1 MHFLRQR
8 LARAAGL
15 FLLGV
20 TSQAHSAS
28 AYDCFGANGVDLKAA
43 VATYFEDPSAWNTT
57 SEYTTYGPMEDWCT
71 KPVTNMDNLFLN
83 KLTFNANITAWDTS
97 SVTHMTSMFQ
107 GARVF
112 NQDISGWDTSSVTT
126 MGNMFHEARAFNAN
140 ITAWDTSSVANMR
153 GMFHGARV
161 FNQDISGW
169 DTSSATHMAGMFIR
183 AYAFNQDISSW
194 NTSKVAAMFYMF
206 NWASA
211 FNQDISGWDTSKVT
225 AMGRMFHGAS
235 TFNQDISGWDTS
247 SATSMDLMFAGAS
260 AFNQD
265 VSGWNITKVINMA
278 NMFNGASTFNQY
290 LCAWKD
296 DFPYN
301 NAIDI
306 FSSSGCTDKK
316 TPTSNQSPFCAG
328 SAEDCQAYPYTHPP
342 TNSPTNMPTNLPT
355 NSPSPG
361 PTNQPTSLPSRSPT
375 NAPTNLPTNVPT
387 NTPTN
392 LPTKSPSHGPTNQPT
407 PLPSHSPTHAPANS
421 PTPAIPSWALEFDS
435 LSSNFDKESTSEI
448 TLNYVIGKDREYEVN
463 ILKTGCKEA
472 VTGATVNNTTS
483 ISPIQGNPSNS
494 NLTVSVDI
502 QKDTIAAVGSNIWDG
517 SNKTVHF
524 CVLIRLTSNGSGEAK
539 VIKKL
544 ERNVVIDLDFETAF
558 TAGDANFDKTTLE
571 SEEEEAQVGDYIKAC
586 TCDDK
591 ESFTCNTNVL
601 GPDDFLNVCI
611 NSTAAEMEINYL
623 DSLKMTQGEKTL
635 DIVQAKELKDLSI
648 SSMSYVKPKNG
659 VHVATVIPA
668 TYFSYDEAT
677 SAQVS
682 GVLYLKL
689 QGSRR
694 RLAVEIA
701 GNGQPNAQSAGSSS
715 ASVAST
721 PRALQAESTGT
732 GDEESAF
739 AIEVKLQKSELGDAS
754 NANSAINAVK
764 TGFVGVFAVIGTAA
778 AAAIMMW

>member
-1 MHFLRQR
+1 LNIFLR
-8 LARAAGL
+8 
-15 FLLGV
+15 
-20 TSQAHSAS
+20 
-28 AYDCFGANGVDLKAA
+28 
-43 VATYFEDPSAWNTT
+43 
-57 SEYTTYGPMEDWCT
+57 
-71 KPVTNMDNLFLN
+71 
-83 KLTFNANITAWDTS
+83 
-97 SVTHMTSMFQ
+97 
-107 GARVF
+107 
-112 NQDISGWDTSSVTT
+112 
-126 MGNMFHEARAFNAN
+126 
-140 ITAWDTSSVANMR
+140 
-153 GMFHGARV
+153 
-161 FNQDISGW
+161 
-169 DTSSATHMAGMFIR
+169 
-183 AYAFNQDISSW
+183 
-194 NTSKVAAMFYMF
+194 
-206 NWASA
+206 
-211 FNQDISGWDTSKVT
+211 
-225 AMGRMFHGAS
+225 
-235 TFNQDISGWDTS
+235 
-247 SATSMDLMFAGAS
+247 
-260 AFNQD
+260 
-265 VSGWNITKVINMA
+265 
-278 NMFNGASTFNQY
+278 
-290 LCAWKD
+290 
-296 DFPYN
+296 
-301 NAIDI
+301 
-306 FSSSGCTDKK
+306 SGCTY
-316 TPTSNQSPFCAG
+316 PSSPLQSTKGPFCAA
-328 SAEDCQAYPYTHPP
+328 STC
-342 TNSPTNMPTNLPT
+342 SIL
-355 NSPSPG
+355 
-361 PTNQPTSLPSRSPT
+361 
-375 NAPTNLPTNVPT
+375 
-387 NTPTN
+387 
-392 LPTKSPSHGPTNQPT
+392 
-407 PLPSHSPTHAPANS
+407 
-421 PTPAIPSWALEFDS
+421 SWALEFDS
-435 LSSNFDKESTSEI
+435 FSSNFDKESTSEI

-472 VTGATVNNTTS
+472 VTGATVNHTTS

-502 QKDTIAAVGSNIWDG
+502 QKDTIAAVGSNIWD
-517 SNKTVHF
+517 SLNKTVHF
-524 CVLIRLTSNGSGEAK
+524 CVVIRLTSNGSGEAK

-694 RLAVEIA
+694 RLAVEIT

-754 NANSAINAVK
+754 NANGAINAVK

-778 AAAIMMW
+778 AVAIMMW

>member
-1 MHFLRQR
+1 MHFLSQR
-8 LARAAGL
+8 LARAVGL
-15 FLLGV
+15 FLLGA

-57 SEYTTYGPMEDWCT
+57 GTGYYTTYGPMEDWCT
-71 KPVTNMDNLFLN
+71 KPVTNMNHLFLN
-83 KLTFNANITAWDTS
+83 KVTFNANITAWDTS
-97 SVTHMTSMFQ
+97 SVTNMNFMFKGASAFNQDISSWDTSSVTNMNNMFE
-107 GARVF
+107 GASVF
-112 NQDISGWDTSSVTT
+112 NQDISGWDTSSVTA
-126 MGNMFHEARAFNAN
+126 MGR
-140 ITAWDTSSVANMR
+140 
-153 GMFHGARV
+153 
-161 FNQDISGW
+161 
-169 DTSSATHMAGMFIR
+169 
-183 AYAFNQDISSW
+183 
-194 NTSKVAAMFYMF
+194 MFYQ
-206 NWASA
+206 ASA
-211 FNQDISGWDTSKVT
+211 FNQDISGWDTSKV
-225 AMGRMFHGAS
+225 ARMYYMFAGAS
-235 TFNQDISGWDTS
+235 AFNQDISGWDTS
-247 SATSMDLMFAGAS
+247 KVIGMKFMFSGAS
-260 AFNQD
+260 AFNQ
-265 VSGWNITKVINMA
+265 N
-278 NMFNGASTFNQY
+278 

-301 NAIDI
+301 NALDI
-306 FSSSGCTDKK
+306 FLGSGCTDKM

-342 TNSPTNMPTNLPT
+342 TNSPTNKL
-355 NSPSPG
+355 
-361 PTNQPTSLPSRSPT
+361 
-375 NAPTNLPTNVPT
+375 
-387 NTPTN
+387 TN

-407 PLPSHSPTHAPANS
+407 PLPSHSPTHAPTNLPTNSPTNMPTNLPTKSPSPGPTNQPTSLPSRSPTNAPMDS

-435 LSSNFDKESTSEI
+435 LSSNFNKESTSEI

-502 QKDTIAAVGSNIWDG
+502 QKDTIAAVDSNIWDS

-524 CVLIRLTSNGSGEAK
+524 CVVIRLTSNGSGEAK

-558 TAGDANFDKTTLE
+558 TAGEDANFDKTTLE

-611 NSTAAEMEINYL
+611 NSTAAEMEIYYL

-677 SAQVS
+677 FAQVS

-701 GNGQPNAQSAGSSS
+701 GNGQPNAQSA
-715 ASVAST
+715 
-721 PRALQAESTGT
+721 
-732 GDEESAF
+732 
-739 AIEVKLQKSELGDAS
+739 
-754 NANSAINAVK
+754 
-764 TGFVGVFAVIGTAA
+764 
-778 AAAIMMW
+778 

>member
-1 MHFLRQR
+1 MHFLSQR

-28 AYDCFGANGVDLKAA
+28 AYECFGADGVDLKAA
-43 VATYFEDPSAWNTT
+43 VGTYFEDPSVWTT
-57 SEYTTYGPMEDWCT
+57 TDDYTTYGPMEDWCT
-71 KPVTNMDNLFLN
+71 KPVTRMDNLFLN
-83 KLTFNANITAWDTS
+83 KAAFNANITAWDTS
-97 SVTHMTSMFQ
+97 SVTQMNNMFY
-107 GARVF
+107 GASAF
-112 NQDISGWDTSSVTT
+112 NRDISGWDTSSVTS
-126 MGNMFHEARAFNAN
+126 MGEMFKDARAFNQ
-140 ITAWDTSSVANMR
+140 TV
-153 GMFHGARV
+153 
-161 FNQDISGW
+161 SGW
-169 DTSSATHMAGMFIR
+169 DTSSVTTMQRMFNF
-183 AYAFNQDISSW
+183 ASAFNQDISAW
-194 NTSKVAAMFYMF
+194 DTSKVTDMYGMFATASAFNQDLSGWDTSNVTNMYGMF
-206 NWASA
+206 AGASA
-211 FNQDISGWDTSKVT
+211 FNQDISGWNITKVTTMHSMFLIASAFNQDISSWDTSKVT
-225 AMGRMFHGAS
+225 TMGRMFFQAS
-235 TFNQDISGWDTS
+235 AFNQDISGWNTS
-247 SATSMDLMFAGAS
+247 SATNMGGMFRGAS

-265 VSGWNITKVINMA
+265 VSGWNITKVINMGD
-278 NMFNGASTFNQY
+278 MFNGASAFNQN

-296 DFPYN
+296 DFPYDS
-301 NAIDI
+301 ALDI
-306 FSSSGCTDKK
+306 FLGSGCTDKT

-328 SAEDCQAYPYTHPP
+328 SAEDGLTCQAYTHPP
-342 TNSPTNMPTNLPT
+342 TNPPTNMPTNLPT
-355 NSPSPG
+355 KSPSPG
-361 PTNQPTSLPSRSPT
+361 PTNQPTSLPSHSPT
-375 NAPTNLPTNVPT
+375 NAPTN
-387 NTPTN
+387 
-392 LPTKSPSHGPTNQPT
+392 
-407 PLPSHSPTHAPANS
+407 S
-421 PTPAIPSWALEFDS
+421 PTPAIRSWALEFDS
-435 LSSNFDKESTSEI
+435 FSSNFDKESTSEI

-472 VTGATVNNTTS
+472 ITGATVNNTTS

-494 NLTVSVDI
+494 TLTVSVDI
-502 QKDTIAAVGSNIWDG
+502 QKDTIAAVSSNIWDS

-524 CVLIRLTSNGSGEAK
+524 CVVVRLTSNGSGEAK

-601 GPDDFLNVCI
+601 GPDDFLNICI

-623 DSLKMTQGEKTL
+623 DSLKMIQGEKTL
-635 DIVQAKELKDLSI
+635 EIVQAKELKDLSI
-648 SSMSYVKPKNG
+648 SSISYVKPKNG
-659 VHVATVIPA
+659 VHVATIIPA
-668 TYFSYDEAT
+668 TFFSYDEAT

-701 GNGQPNAQSAGSSS
+701 GNGQPVAQSAGSSS

-721 PRALQAESTGT
+721 HRALQAESTGT
-732 GDEESAF
+732 GDEESTF
-739 AIEVKLQKSELGDAS
+739 AIEVKLQKSELGDDTS
-754 NANSAINAVK
+754 NANGAINAVK

-778 AAAIMMW
+778 AIMMW

>member
-1 MHFLRQR
+1 M
-8 LARAAGL
+8 GL

-28 AYDCFGANGVDLKAA
+28 AYECFGADGVDLKAA
-43 VATYFEDPSAWNTT
+43 VATYFEDPSVWNTT
-57 SEYTTYGPMEDWCT
+57 GNYTTYGPMEDWCT

-97 SVTHMTSMFQ
+97 SVTDMTSMFQ
-107 GARVF
+107 GASAF
-112 NQDISGWDTSSVTT
+112 NQDISGWDTSSVTD
-126 MGNMFHEARAFNAN
+126 MFCMFYGASAFNQD
-140 ITAWDTSSVANMR
+140 ISSWDTSKVTERMKA
-153 GMFHGARV
+153 MFYSASA
-161 FNQDISGW
+161 FNGDISGW
-169 DTSSATHMAGMFIR
+169 DTSKVTDMWGMFHG
-183 AYAFNQDISSW
+183 ASTFNQDISSW
-194 NTSKVAAMFYMF
+194 NTSKVTHMGHMFF
-206 NWASA
+206 QASA
-211 FNQDISGWDTSKVT
+211 FNQDISSWDTSKVAAT
-225 AMGRMFHGAS
+225 YYMFH
-235 TFNQDISGWDTS
+235 
-247 SATSMDLMFAGAS
+247 GAS

-265 VSGWNITKVINMA
+265 VSGWNITKVNNMA
-278 NMFNGASTFNQY
+278 NMFNGASAFNQN

-296 DFPYN
+296 DFPYD
-301 NAIDI
+301 NALNV
-306 FSSSGCTDKK
+306 FLGSGCTDKT

-328 SAEDCQAYPYTHPP
+328 SAEDCQAYTHPP

-355 NSPSPG
+355 KSPSPG

-375 NAPTNLPTNVPT
+375 NAP
-387 NTPTN
+387 
-392 LPTKSPSHGPTNQPT
+392 
-407 PLPSHSPTHAPANS
+407 ANS
-421 PTPAIPSWALEFDS
+421 PTPAIRSWALEFDS

-524 CVLIRLTSNGSGEAK
+524 CVVIRLTSNGSGEAK

-558 TAGDANFDKTTLE
+558 TAGDVSFNKTTLE

-754 NANSAINAVK
+754 NANGAINAVK

>member
-1 MHFLRQR
+1 MHFLSQR
-8 LARAAGL
+8 LARVAGL

-28 AYDCFGANGVDLKAA
+28 AYECFEADGNDLKFA
-43 VATYFEDPSAWNTT
+43 VDTYFCNAYFDDSGAWTTT
-57 SEYTTYGPMEDWCT
+57 SEYAAYGPIEDWCT
-71 KPVTNMDNLFLN
+71 KFVTNMNSLFKGFDEVN
-83 KLTFNANITAWDTS
+83 PNITAWDTS
-97 SVTHMTSMFQ
+97 SVTTMERMFL
-107 GARVF
+107 GASAF
-112 NQDISGWDTSSVTT
+112 NQDIS
-126 MGNMFHEARAFNAN
+126 
-140 ITAWDTSSVANMR
+140 AWDTSKV
-153 GMFHGARV
+153 
-161 FNQDISGW
+161 
-169 DTSSATHMAGMFIR
+169 TSMAGMFYG
-183 AYAFNQDISSW
+183 ASAFNQDISSW
-194 NTSKVAAMFYMF
+194 DTSKVTAMFYMF
-206 NWASA
+206 NGASAFNGYIFGWDTSKVTDMAGMFMDASAFNQDISSWDTSNVTDMTSMFHSASAFNQAIPGWNTSAVWAMERMFNGASA
-211 FNQDISGWDTSKVT
+211 FNQDISGWNTSSVT
-225 AMGRMFHGAS
+225 YMNYMFHGAS
-235 TFNQDISGWDTS
+235 
-247 SATSMDLMFAGAS
+247 A
-260 AFNQD
+260 
-265 VSGWNITKVINMA
+265 
-278 NMFNGASTFNQY
+278 FNQY

-342 TNSPTNMPTNLPT
+342 TNSPTNTPTNLPT
-355 NSPSPG
+355 KSPSPG

-435 LSSNFDKESTSEI
+435 LSSNFNKESTSEI
-448 TLNYVIGKDREYEVN
+448 TLNYVIGKDRSYEVN

-524 CVLIRLTSNGSGEAK
+524 CVVIRLTSNGSGEAK

-558 TAGDANFDKTTLE
+558 TAGEDANFDKTTLE
-571 SEEEEAQVGDYIKAC
+571 SEKEEAQVGDYIKAC

-701 GNGQPNAQSAGSSS
+701 VAGNGQPNAQSAGSSS

-754 NANSAINAVK
+754 NANGAINAVKTK

-778 AAAIMMW
+778 AAAAAAAIMMW

>member
-1 MHFLRQR
+1 MHFLSQR
-8 LARAAGL
+8 LARVAGL
-15 FLLGV
+15 LLLGV

-28 AYDCFGANGVDLKAA
+28 AYDCFEADGVKLKTS
-43 VATYFEDPSAWNTT
+43 VDTYFENPSAWNTT
-57 SEYTTYGPMEDWCT
+57 GDYATYGPIEDWCT
-71 KPVTNMDNLFLN
+71 KPVTKMNSLFLN
-83 KLTFNANITAWDTS
+83 KAAFNANITAWDTS
-97 SVTHMTSMFQ
+97 SVTTMQNMFH
-107 GARVF
+107 GARAF
-112 NQDISGWDTSSVTT
+112 NQTVSGWDTSSVTS
-126 MGNMFHEARAFNAN
+126 MGDMFKDARAFNRD
-140 ITAWDTSSVANMR
+140 ISSWDTSKVTNMR
-153 GMFHGARV
+153 EMFHGARA

-169 DTSSATHMAGMFIR
+169 DTSSATTMAGMFIGPS
-183 AYAFNQDISSW
+183 AFNQDISSW
-194 NTSKVAAMFYMF
+194 NTSKVTAMFYMF
-206 NWASA
+206 NGASA

-225 AMGRMFHGAS
+225 AMGRMFYQAS
-235 TFNQDISGWDTS
+235 AFNQDISGWDTS
-247 SATSMDLMFAGAS
+247 SATQMDLMFKGAS

-265 VSGWNITKVINMA
+265 VSGWNITKVVNMA
-278 NMFNGASTFNQY
+278 NMFNGASAFNQN

-296 DFPYN
+296 DFPYD
-301 NAIDI
+301 NALDI
-306 FSSSGCTDKK
+306 FLGSGCTDKT

-328 SAEDCQAYPYTHPP
+328 SAEECQAYTHPP
-342 TNSPTNMPTNLPT
+342 TNSPTNA
-355 NSPSPG
+355 
-361 PTNQPTSLPSRSPT
+361 PT
-375 NAPTNLPTNVPT
+375 NAPT
-387 NTPTN
+387 
-392 LPTKSPSHGPTNQPT
+392 
-407 PLPSHSPTHAPANS
+407 PA
-421 PTPAIPSWALEFDS
+421 AILSWALEFDS

-463 ILKTGCKEA
+463 ILKTGCKDA

-502 QKDTIAAVGSNIWDG
+502 QKDTIAAVDSNIWD
-517 SNKTVHF
+517 SSSKTVHF
-524 CVLIRLTSNGSGEAK
+524 CVVVRLTSNGSGEAK

-544 ERNVVIDLDFETAF
+544 ERNVVIDLNFETAF
-558 TAGDANFDKTTLE
+558 TAGDASFNKTTLE

-586 TCDDK
+586 TCNDK

-648 SSMSYVKPKNG
+648 SSISYVKPKNG

-668 TYFSYDEAT
+668 TFFSYDEAT

-701 GNGQPNAQSAGSSS
+701 GTGNGQPVAQSAGSSS
-715 ASVAST
+715 ATST

-732 GDEESAF
+732 GDEESTF
-739 AIEVKLQKSELGDAS
+739 AIEVKLQKSELGDDTS
-754 NANSAINAVK
+754 NANGAINVNAVK

>member
-1 MHFLRQR
+1 MHFLSQR
-8 LARAAGL
+8 LARAVGL
-15 FLLGV
+15 LLLGV

-28 AYDCFGANGVDLKAA
+28 AYECFGANGVDLKDA
-43 VATYFEDPSAWNTT
+43 VNAYVGNPSAWNTT
-57 SEYTTYGPMEDWCT
+57 DDYTTYGPIEDWCT

-97 SVTHMTSMFQ
+97 SVTDMTSMFKR
-107 GARVF
+107 ASAF
-112 NQDISGWDTSSVTT
+112 NQDISGWDTSSVTD
-126 MGNMFHEARAFNAN
+126 MFCMFYGASAFNQD
-140 ITAWDTSSVANMR
+140 ISSWDTSKVTERMKA
-153 GMFHGARV
+153 MFREASA
-161 FNQDISGW
+161 FNGDISGW
-169 DTSSATHMAGMFIR
+169 DTSKVTDMWGMFYQ
-183 AYAFNQDISSW
+183 ASTFNQDISSW
-194 NTSKVAAMFYMF
+194 NTSKVTHMGHMFYQ
-206 NWASA
+206 ASA
-211 FNQDISGWDTSKVT
+211 FNQDISSWDTSKVAAT
-225 AMGRMFHGAS
+225 YYMFHGAS
-235 TFNQDISGWDTS
+235 TFN
-247 SATSMDLMFAGAS
+247 
-260 AFNQD
+260 FNQD
-265 VSGWNITKVINMA
+265 VSGWNITKVNNMA
-278 NMFNGASTFNQY
+278 NMFNGASAFNQN

-296 DFPYN
+296 YFPYD
-301 NAIDI
+301 NAMNV
-306 FSSSGCTDKK
+306 FLGSGCTDKM

-355 NSPSPG
+355 KSPSPG
-361 PTNQPTSLPSRSPT
+361 PTNQPTSLPSR
-375 NAPTNLPTNVPT
+375 
-387 NTPTN
+387 
-392 LPTKSPSHGPTNQPT
+392 
-407 PLPSHSPTHAPANS
+407 SPTHAPANS

-472 VTGATVNNTTS
+472 VAGATVNNTTS

-502 QKDTIAAVGSNIWDG
+502 QKDTIAALGSNIWDG

-524 CVLIRLTSNGSGEAK
+524 CVVIRLTSNGSGEAK

-558 TAGDANFDKTTLE
+558 TAGGVSFNKTTLE

-623 DSLKMTQGEKTL
+623 DSLQMTQGEKTL

-754 NANSAINAVK
+754 NANGAINAVK

>member
-1 MHFLRQR
+1 MHFLSQR
-8 LARAAGL
+8 LARAVGL

-28 AYDCFGANGVDLKAA
+28 AYECFGADGVDLKAA
-43 VATYFEDPSAWNTT
+43 VATYFKDPNAWSSTLK
-57 SEYTTYGPMEDWCT
+57 YDQYGPIEDWCT
-71 KPVTNMDNLFLN
+71 KPVTNMNSLFDADLLPYDYDFN
-83 KLTFNANITAWDTS
+83 PNITAWDTSSVTDMTSMFLGARIFNQDISSWDTSSVTTMGNMFKGASAFNQDISTWDTSKVTDMDHMFEGASVFNQDISGWDTSKVTDMRSMFYLASTFNQDISGWDTSKVTDMWRMFFQASAFNQDISTWDTSKVTDMFVMFYRASAFNANITAWDTS
-97 SVTHMTSMFQ
+97 SVTTMASMFNS
-107 GARVF
+107 ASAF
-112 NQDISGWDTSSVTT
+112 NQDISGWDTSSVT
-126 MGNMFHEARAFNAN
+126 
-140 ITAWDTSSVANMR
+140 
-153 GMFHGARV
+153 
-161 FNQDISGW
+161 DIR
-169 DTSSATHMAGMFIR
+169 F
-183 AYAFNQDISSW
+183 
-194 NTSKVAAMFYMF
+194 MFYG
-206 NWASA
+206 ASA
-211 FNQDISGWDTSKVT
+211 FNQDISGWNITKVT
-225 AMGRMFHGAS
+225 NMQWMFRE
-235 TFNQDISGWDTS
+235 
-247 SATSMDLMFAGAS
+247 AS
-260 AFNQD
+260 AFNQ
-265 VSGWNITKVINMA
+265 N
-278 NMFNGASTFNQY
+278 

-296 DFPYN
+296 DFPYD
-301 NAIDI
+301 NALNI
-306 FSSSGCTDKK
+306 FLGSGCTY
-316 TPTSNQSPFCAG
+316 PSSPLQSTKGPFCAA
-328 SAEDCQAYPYTHPP
+328 STC
-342 TNSPTNMPTNLPT
+342 SIL
-355 NSPSPG
+355 
-361 PTNQPTSLPSRSPT
+361 
-375 NAPTNLPTNVPT
+375 
-387 NTPTN
+387 
-392 LPTKSPSHGPTNQPT
+392 
-407 PLPSHSPTHAPANS
+407 
-421 PTPAIPSWALEFDS
+421 SWALEFDS
-435 LSSNFDKESTSEI
+435 FSSNFDKESTSEI

-517 SNKTVHF
+517 SKKTVHF
-524 CVLIRLTSNGSGEAK
+524 CVVIRLTSNGSGEAK

-623 DSLKMTQGEKTL
+623 DSLQMTQGEKTL
-635 DIVQAKELKDLSI
+635 DIVQGKELKDLSI

>member
-1 MHFLRQR
+1 MFY
-8 LARAAGL
+8 G
-15 FLLGV
+15 
-20 TSQAHSAS
+20 AS
-28 AYDCFGANGVDLKAA
+28 A
-43 VATYFEDPSAWNTT
+43 
-57 SEYTTYGPMEDWCT
+57 
-71 KPVTNMDNLFLN
+71 
-83 KLTFNANITAWDTS
+83 
-97 SVTHMTSMFQ
+97 
-107 GARVF
+107 F
-112 NQDISGWDTSSVTT
+112 NQDISSWDTSKVTR
-126 MGNMFHEARAFNAN
+126 MG
-140 ITAWDTSSVANMR
+140 
-153 GMFHGARV
+153 GMFYQA
-161 FNQDISGW
+161 S
-169 DTSSATHMAGMFIR
+169 T
-183 AYAFNQDISSW
+183 FNQDISSW
-194 NTSKVAAMFYMF
+194 NTSKVTHMGHMFF
-206 NWASA
+206 QASA
-211 FNQDISGWDTSKVT
+211 FNQDISSWDTSKVAAT
-225 AMGRMFHGAS
+225 YYMFH
-235 TFNQDISGWDTS
+235 
-247 SATSMDLMFAGAS
+247 GAS

-265 VSGWNITKVINMA
+265 VSGWNITKVNNMA
-278 NMFNGASTFNQY
+278 NMFNGASAFNQN

-301 NAIDI
+301 NALGI
-306 FSSSGCTDKK
+306 FLGSGCTD
-316 TPTSNQSPFCAG
+316 PSSPLQSNKGPFCAA
-328 SAEDCQAYPYTHPP
+328 STC
-342 TNSPTNMPTNLPT
+342 SIL
-355 NSPSPG
+355 
-361 PTNQPTSLPSRSPT
+361 
-375 NAPTNLPTNVPT
+375 
-387 NTPTN
+387 
-392 LPTKSPSHGPTNQPT
+392 
-407 PLPSHSPTHAPANS
+407 
-421 PTPAIPSWALEFDS
+421 SWALEFDS

-524 CVLIRLTSNGSGEAK
+524 CVVIRLTSNGSGEAK

-558 TAGDANFDKTTLE
+558 TAGEDANFDKTTLE

-677 SAQVS
+677 FAQVS

-754 NANSAINAVK
+754 NANGAINAVK

-778 AAAIMMW
+778 AAIMMW

>member
-8 LARAAGL
+8 LARAAGI

-43 VATYFEDPSAWNTT
+43 VDTYFEDPSFWSSTLK
-57 SEYTTYGPMEDWCT
+57 YDQYGPIEDWCT
-71 KPVTNMDNLFLN
+71 KFVTNMNSLFEKELSWDDDDDSFTVDDKSAWDTLN
-83 KLTFNANITAWDTS
+83 PNITAWDTS
-97 SVTHMTSMFQ
+97 SVTTMYSMFY
-107 GARVF
+107 GASAF
-112 NQDISGWDTSSVTT
+112 NQDISSWDTSSVTNMFYMFHGASAFNQDISTWDTSSVTT
-126 MGNMFHEARAFNAN
+126 MWGMFYQASTFNQDISSWDTSKVTSMGYMFVFASAFNQN
-140 ITAWDTSSVANMR
+140 ISSWDTSSVTYMDL
-153 GMFHGARV
+153 MFFYAR
-161 FNQDISGW
+161 
-169 DTSSATHMAGMFIR
+169 
-183 AYAFNQDISSW
+183 AFNQDISSW
-194 NTSKVAAMFYMF
+194 
-206 NWASA
+206 
-211 FNQDISGWDTSKVT
+211 DTSKVT
-225 AMGRMFHGAS
+225 SMKNMF
-235 TFNQDISGWDTS
+235 N
-247 SATSMDLMFAGAS
+247 GAS
-260 AFNQD
+260 AFNQ
-265 VSGWNITKVINMA
+265 N
-278 NMFNGASTFNQY
+278 

-301 NAIDI
+301 NALDI
-306 FSSSGCTDKK
+306 FLGSGCTDKT
-316 TPTSNQSPFCAG
+316 TPTSNQSPSCAG
-328 SAEDCQAYPYTHPP
+328 SAEDCQAYTHPP

-355 NSPSPG
+355 KSPSP
-361 PTNQPTSLPSRSPT
+361 
-375 NAPTNLPTNVPT
+375 
-387 NTPTN
+387 
-392 LPTKSPSHGPTNQPT
+392 GPTNQPT

-483 ISPIQGNPSNS
+483 VSPSQGNPSNS

-524 CVLIRLTSNGSGEAK
+524 CVVVRLTSNGSGEAK

-544 ERNVVIDLDFETAF
+544 ERNVVIDLNFETAF
-558 TAGDANFDKTTLE
+558 TAGDVSFNKTTLE

-635 DIVQAKELKDLSI
+635 DIVQGKELKDLSI

-659 VHVATVIPA
+659 
-668 TYFSYDEAT
+668 
-677 SAQVS
+677 
-682 GVLYLKL
+682 
-689 QGSRR
+689 
-694 RLAVEIA
+694 
-701 GNGQPNAQSAGSSS
+701 
-715 ASVAST
+715 
-721 PRALQAESTGT
+721 
-732 GDEESAF
+732 
-739 AIEVKLQKSELGDAS
+739 
-754 NANSAINAVK
+754 
-764 TGFVGVFAVIGTAA
+764 
-778 AAAIMMW
+778 